1 MELDNKK
8 YRKQRSITRVLL
20 QSKCPTCGQGDMFKD
35 PNPYNIY
42 NFDKMNR
49 YCSNC
54 NMDFENETGFYFG
67 AMYVS
72 YGLCV
77 GMSVMNFAIYAL
89 IFGFGRI
96 HIYLIANSIMLL
108 VLWPFIFRLSRVMY
122 LWVSDIV
129 FSGEGA
135 DADKA

>member
-1 MELDNKK
+1 MEVEQIN
-8 YRKQRSITRVLL
+8 YNKQRSIPKVLL
-20 QSKCPTCGQGDMFKD
+20 QSKCPRCGQGKMFKD

-72 YGLCV
+72 YGICV
-77 GMSVMNFAIYAL
+77 ALSVVNFAIYAL
-89 IFGFGRI
+89 IFGFGRVN
-96 HIYLIANSIMLL
+96 IYLIVNSILL
-108 VLWPFIFRLSRVMY
+108 IVLWPFIFRLSRVVY
-122 LWVSDIV
+122 LWVSD
-129 FSGEGA
+129 FFFKGEGA
-135 DADKA
+135 KADKA

>member
-1 MELDNKK
+1 MELDKK
-8 YRKQRSITRVLL
+8 ELKKQRSIPKVLF
-20 QSKCPTCGQGDMFKD
+20 QSKCPRCGQGSMFKD

-67 AMYVS
+67 AMYMS
-72 YGLCV
+72 YGVCIAI
-77 GMSVMNFAIYAL
+77 SVMDFAIYAL
-89 IFGFGRI
+89 IFGFGRVNI
-96 HIYLIANSIMLL
+96 FLIANTIILFL
-108 VLWPFIFRLSRVMY
+108 LWPFIIRLSRVIY
-122 LWVSDIV
+122 LWMSDLI

-135 DADKA
+135 DADQA